1 MSPEQ
6 RREAARNN
14 IRGAAWMCGTVL
26 CFVAMAVAGR
36 QLSGRMDTAQIMLL
50 RSLVGLVLIAPFAFV
65 SGRVLTRRPFLHL
78 TRNGVHFVGQFAWF
92 YGIAALTLVDVTA
105 LNATT
110 PVWATLMAMAF
121 LGERAGFRRWAVI
134 ALGFAGVMV
143 VLRPHAI
150 PVSGAALVC
159 LVGAAGYAGANVLSK
174 TLMRT
179 DTPVQVVF
187 YMMLIQA
194 PMSALIL
201 WDGWVAPV
209 EGDVFWIG
217 LVGAG
222 GVLAHFTM
230 NRAIQLAEISVA
242 IPVTFVQLPLMS
254 AVGFLLYL
262 EVPDPWVLAGAC
274 MIFGGSWWN
283 IRAERRLA
291 RPQVR
296 P

>member
-6 RREAARNN
+6 RRETARGN

-50 RSLVGLVLIAPFAFV
+50 RSLVGLVLIAPFAFL

-121 LGERAGFRRWAVI
+121 LGERAGLRRWAVV

-159 LVGAAGYAGANVLSK
+159 LIGAAGYAGANVLSK

-209 EGDVFWIG
+209 EGDVFWIA

-242 IPVTFVQLPLMS
+242 IPITFVQLPLMS
-254 AVGFLLYL
+254 AVGFVLYL

-283 IRAERRLA
+283 IHAERRLA